1 MIDNIKFCL
10 IKIINLLILFN
21 LQYNNIK
28 NISEYLI
35 VNYANLR
42 LIFEYDNPIVVLIV
56 YFKQKST
63 IERICSLFFVNL
75 CIPKKAIER

>member
-42 LIFEYDNPIVVLIV
+42 LIFEYDNPIVMLIV

-63 IERICSLFFVNL
+63 IESIFVNL
-75 CIPKKAIER
+75 CVPKKAIER